1 MIRLTR
7 EHNDANMLSL
17 GAKILTQED
26 ALKEH
31 FAQAGNVTSAV
42 IIMDKMSGRSKG
54 FGFVEMATDEE
65 AQNAISM
72 FNGQEFDGRK
82 LTVNEARPMEAR
94 PPRTGGNGGYGGGN
108 LGGSKANS
116 ASGDKDGGLITGP
129 GTGTSDSIPRRL
141 SNGEYVIPADVVKK
155 IGKGNFDKLLN
166 YLHEKQ

>member
-1 MIRLTR
+1 MATKLYVGG
-7 EHNDANMLSL
+7 LPYS
-17 GAKILTQED
+17 TQDE

-54 FGFVEMATDEE
+54 FGFVEMSTDEE

-94 PPRTGGNGGYGGGN
+94 PPRTGGSNGGYGGGN
-108 LGGSKANS
+108 RGG
-116 ASGDKDGGLITGP
+116 
-129 GTGTSDSIPRRL
+129 RR
-141 SNGEYVIPADVVKK
+141 EY
-155 IGKGNFDKLLN
+155 
-166 YLHEKQ
+166 